1 MLFDIEVIHLNGPTL
16 LIDRQDLLCRSREI
30 GAQQILRVFLPRVP
44 LTDEHTDLTRQLG
57 QFPAAGPDQI
67 GPASL
72 VCSGQLH
79 ALIPLMPERLGPW
92 RELLV
97 SQLAVGLDRANHLP
111 ALTAAEFQEAIGSLP
126 TIAEHIDLEPGR

>member
-1 MLFDIEVIHLNGPTL
+1 V
-16 LIDRQDLLCRSREI
+16 
-30 GAQQILRVFLPRVP
+30 
-44 LTDEHTDLTRQLG
+44 TDEHTDLKRQLG
-57 QFPAAGPDQI
+57 QFPSEGPYEI
-67 GPASL
+67 GPESL

-79 ALIPLMPERLGPW
+79 ALIPLMPERLGPL

-97 SQLAVGLDRANHLP
+97 SQLAVGLDRANHVP